1 MEIFIPKIKRKFPSQ
16 KIKFH
21 LTRRK
26 TFREGF
32 IFCPEKYSFTFCL
45 DELFWELLVSNVL
58 TLQKKEEKGDTNDQI
73 CCIAS
78 SKFGSII
85 GLRSKELI
93 PISNIFYLS
102 LVSMMISMHIIPIY
116 ILFNFVFEYFSDHL
130 SNETILWARNSLMSS
145 IQVPISAIVSCAF
158 ESCFSLVVFC
168 INLMGPVLL
177 LHSSENLSQA
187 NIRKKPLLLAMRFT
201 CTDI

>member
-1 MEIFIPKIKRKFPSQ
+1 MEISIPKIKIKFPSQ

-21 LTRRK
+21 LTGRK

-32 IFCPEKYSFTFCL
+32 IFCPEKYSFTFFL

-58 TLQKKEEKGDTNDQI
+58 TLQKKKKKDTNDQI

-78 SKFGSII
+78 SKFGSMI

-130 SNETILWARNSLMSS
+130 SNETIL
-145 IQVPISAIVSCAF
+145 
-158 ESCFSLVVFC
+158 
-168 INLMGPVLL
+168 
-177 LHSSENLSQA
+177 
-187 NIRKKPLLLAMRFT
+187 
-201 CTDI
+201 